1 MASLGVEMFPLVA
14 IATSLLPDLIQLI
27 AGDKTGTVA
36 TDVASAVQ
44 KITGTSDAA
53 AAKQKI
59 DTDPTAAA
67 NLQIQLAQIALAAS
81 KVQSDAQ
88 NQQQQAT
95 LDELKQRLAD
105 VQSARATEADLAKD
119 QSPIAW
125 IPAAVSFLV
134 MVGFYVLLWILIRDS
149 AGGAN
154 GDLSKNQLINICI
167 GALVAAFSTVVNF
180 WLGSSKGSQDKD
192 RAQVQQT
199 SDIIRQQVQQT
210 NAAQNTAT
218 SALQTVAA
226 SAAAAGASK
235 NLSGASSTPPKT
247 DASTNFSQCLHVVLR
262 EEGGYTNDPND
273 PGGATNFGITI
284 ADLREWRGHD
294 VTPDDVKNMTK
305 AEALEIYRAK
315 YWNPMQCG
323 DLPDGID
330 LEVFDFGVN
339 AGIRTSVKMLQ
350 LVIGVTQD
358 GSVGPIT
365 LNAAK
370 AANARSV
377 IQAFSQHRLD
387 YYRSLT
393 GEWPHFGAGWT
404 NRTNSVEQA
413 ALDMAG
419 PTTVLG

>member
-1 MASLGVEMFPLVA
+1 MFPLVA
-14 IATSLLPDLIQLI
+14 IAASLLPDLIELI
-27 AGDKTGTVA
+27 AGDKAGSVA

-44 KITGTSDAA
+44 KITGTSDPV
-53 AAKQKI
+53 AAKQKL

-95 LDELKQRLAD
+95 LNELKQLLAD
-105 VQSARATEADLAKD
+105 VQSARTTEVDLAKD

-125 IPAAVSFLV
+125 IPPAVSLLV

-149 AGGAN
+149 VGAN

-180 WLGSSKGSQDKD
+180 WLGSSKGSEDKD
-192 RAQVQQT
+192 KAQVQQT
-199 SDIIRQQVQQT
+199 TEIIRQQAQQT
-210 NAAQNTAT
+210 NAAQNTAA
-218 SALQTVAA
+218 SALQTAAA
-226 SAAAAGASK
+226 SAAAAGVSK
-235 NLSGASSTPPKT
+235 SVPGASSAPPKT

-370 AANARSV
+370 AANTCTV
-377 IQAFSQHRLD
+377 IQTFSQHRLD
-387 YYRSLT
+387 YYRSLAS
-393 GEWPHFGAGWT
+393 EWPHFGAGWT

-413 ALDMAG
+413 ALNMAG
-419 PTTVLG
+419 QATVVA